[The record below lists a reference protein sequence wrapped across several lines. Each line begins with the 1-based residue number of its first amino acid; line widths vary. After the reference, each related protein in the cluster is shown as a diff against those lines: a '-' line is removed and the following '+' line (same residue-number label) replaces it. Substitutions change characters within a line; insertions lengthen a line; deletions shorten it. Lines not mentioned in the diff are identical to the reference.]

1 MAAAPWYLN
10 QNKPGLKHQKAFNL
24 TSEEGGD
31 WYKRGVKTFQATKFR
46 KGACENCG
54 AMTHKKKDCVERPRK
69 AGAVK
74 TGKNIAADELLQDR
88 IALGFDGKR
97 DRYNG
102 YDAEDYGRVVDRY
115 ERAEALKAE
124 VAKKRELERAYRK
137 ANRVEDGDVPADEKD
152 LASDD
157 EASSSSDSDDDAKA
171 ADADTEGFMEV
182 KKRVRSA
189 GGGASM
195 TVRNLRIR
203 EDTAKYLRNL
213 DLSSA
218 HYDPKTRSMREN
230 PLTNEELAAKGQ
242 QDFVPYNEMKMSG
255 DASEPSAKRM

>member
-88 IALGFDGKR
+88 IALGFGAGKGWQCR
-97 DRYNG
+97 
-102 YDAEDYGRVVDRY
+102 
-115 ERAEALKAE
+115 
-124 VAKKRELERAYRK
+124 
-137 ANRVEDGDVPADEKD
+137 
-152 LASDD
+152 
-157 EASSSSDSDDDAKA
+157 
-171 ADADTEGFMEV
+171 F
-182 KKRVRSA
+182 
-189 GGGASM
+189 
-195 TVRNLRIR
+195 
-203 EDTAKYLRNL
+203 
-213 DLSSA
+213 
-218 HYDPKTRSMREN
+218 
-230 PLTNEELAAKGQ
+230 
-242 QDFVPYNEMKMSG
+242 
-255 DASEPSAKRM
+255 